1 MEAASHAQ
9 FSRAAVITTTGGPA
23 MFPAGGPAP
32 GRQSSLVRFLFFDRP
47 LGRRQGLEAL
57 IRDRL
62 GRFRRRGRT
71 FRRRDALRRARA
83 RQGLRAGP
91 PRDSRRTRPGRG
103 RFPDSRDRPRPSN
116 LRVLVG
122 ALRKRTL
129 DPLALRDQQ
138 LTCPLRIHRTS
149 LLQVVLDD
157 GLVTRL
163 SCVRVEPL
171 LFQGAPLAQEI
182 PASVE

>member
-1 MEAASHAQ
+1 
-9 FSRAAVITTTGGPA
+9 
-23 MFPAGGPAP
+23 MFPVGHSYR
-32 GRQSSLVRFLFFDRP
+32 RQRSLVRFLFLDGP

-62 GRFRRRGRT
+62 AAFDGE
-71 FRRRDALRRARA
+71 AV
-83 RQGLRAGP
+83 
-91 PRDSRRTRPGRG
+91 RPGGETRLG
-103 RFPDSRDRPRPSN
+103 A
-116 LRVLVG
+116 LERVKVFAQVVRKTLVELVLVEVGSLISGIVRVRRVSGILVG

-129 DPLALRDQQ
+129 DPLALGSQQ
-138 LTCPLRIHRTS
+138 LTCMLRIHRTS

-171 LFQGAPLAQEI
+171 LFQGSPLAQEI

>member
-1 MEAASHAQ
+1 MNDG
-9 FSRAAVITTTGGPA
+9 RPA
-23 MFPAGGPAP
+23 DVP
-32 GRQSSLVRFLFFDRP
+32 GRGTRNRRQPCLVRFLFLDGP

-62 GRFRRRGRT
+62 AAFDGEAVRSGGETRFGALERVKVFAQVVRETLVELVLVEVGSLISGIVRVRRISGI
-71 FRRRDALRRARA
+71 
-83 RQGLRAGP
+83 
-91 PRDSRRTRPGRG
+91 
-103 RFPDSRDRPRPSN
+103 
-116 LRVLVG
+116 LVG

-129 DPLALRDQQ
+129 DPLALGSQQ

-149 LLQVVLDD
+149 LLQVVFDD

-171 LFQGAPLAQEI
+171 LFQGASLAQEI
-182 PASVE
+182 PASVQ

>member
-1 MEAASHAQ
+1 
-9 FSRAAVITTTGGPA
+9 
-23 MFPAGGPAP
+23 MFPVGHSYR
-32 GRQSSLVRFLFFDRP
+32 RQRSLVRFLFLDGP
-47 LGRRQGLEAL
+47 LGCRHGLEAL

-62 GRFRRRGRT
+62 AALDGEAVRSGGETRLGALERVKVFAQVVRKTLVELVLVEVGSLISGIVRVRRVSGI
-71 FRRRDALRRARA
+71 
-83 RQGLRAGP
+83 
-91 PRDSRRTRPGRG
+91 
-103 RFPDSRDRPRPSN
+103 
-116 LRVLVG
+116 LVG

-129 DPLALRDQQ
+129 DPLALGSQQ
-138 LTCPLRIHRTS
+138 LTCTLRIHRTS

-171 LFQGAPLAQEI
+171 LFQGSPLAQEI